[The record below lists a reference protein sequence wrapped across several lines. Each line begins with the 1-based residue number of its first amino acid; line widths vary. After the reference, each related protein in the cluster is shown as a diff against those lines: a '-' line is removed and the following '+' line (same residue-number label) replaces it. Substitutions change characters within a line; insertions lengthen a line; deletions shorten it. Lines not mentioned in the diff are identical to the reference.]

1 MNYSELLTNVRN
13 YTEVGSEVLSDSI
26 IDVFIVNVENKIQR
40 ELDLDAFR
48 KFQFSSFTIG
58 SPFIT
63 VPDDFAFERGVQIKD
78 QITGDRT
85 WLEQRDTTFID
96 EYSVT
101 RSNAGSST
109 NGQPKYWANW
119 DATNLILAPTPD
131 QVYTIEMW
139 YDETP
144 EHMDTSN
151 ASATTFLSNNAP
163 EVLLYG
169 VLGETFSYLKNTQDM
184 QLYEQKFQQALQLY
198 ANEQMGRK
206 RRDEYSDGVLRLP
219 LRSVDPGGS

>member
-63 VPDDFAFERGVQIKD
+63 MPDDFAFERGVQIKD

-96 EYSVT
+96 EYNVD
-101 RSNAGSST
+101 RSDTGK
-109 NGQPKYWANW
+109 PKYYANW
-119 DATNLILAPTPD
+119 DQNTMIFAPTPD
-131 QVYTIEMW
+131 AAYEIELW
-139 YDETP
+139 YNKTP
-144 EHMDTSN
+144 DHLS
-151 ASATTFLSNNAP
+151 SSQTTTWLSTNAP
-163 EVLLYG
+163 EVLIYG
-169 VLGETFSYLKNTQDM
+169 TTSEAFSYLKNPPYV
-184 QLYEQKFQQALQLY
+184 QLYDQKYAQAMQFLAQT
-198 ANEQMGRK
+198 QMGRK
-206 RRDEYSDGVLRLP
+206 RRDEYADGVLRIP
-219 LRSVDPGGS
+219 LKSVDPGGK

>member
-26 IDVFIVNVENKIQR
+26 IDVFITNIENKVQR

-63 VPDDFAFERGVQIKD
+63 MPDDFAFERGVQIKD

-96 EYSVT
+96 EYNKD
-101 RSNAGSST
+101 RSDTGT
-109 NGQPKYWANW
+109 PKYYANW
-119 DATNLILAPTPD
+119 DQNTMIFAPTPD
-131 QVYTIEMW
+131 AAYEIELW
-139 YDETP
+139 YNKTP
-144 EHMDTSN
+144 DHLS
-151 ASATTFLSNNAP
+151 SSQTTTWLSTNAP
-163 EVLLYG
+163 EVLIYG
-169 VLGETFSYLKNTQDM
+169 TVAEAFSYLKNPPYV
-184 QLYEQKFQQALQLY
+184 QLYEQKYAQAVQNLAQT
-198 ANEQMGRK
+198 QMGRK
-206 RRDEYSDGVLRLP
+206 RRDEYADGVLRIP
-219 LRSVDPGGS
+219 LRSVDPGGK

>member
-26 IDVFIVNVENKIQR
+26 IDIFIENVENKIQR

-78 QITGDRT
+78 QVTNNRT

-96 EYSVT
+96 EYNVN
-101 RSNAGSST
+101 RSDTGK
-109 NGQPKYWANW
+109 PKYYANW
-119 DATNLILAPTPD
+119 DQNTMILAPTPD
-131 QVYTIEMW
+131 SAYEIELW
-139 YDETP
+139 YNKTP
-144 EHMDTSN
+144 DHLSSSN
-151 ASATTFLSNNAP
+151 TTTWLSTNAP
-163 EVLLYG
+163 EVLIYG
-169 VLGETFSYLKNTQDM
+169 TTAEAFSYLKNPPYV
-184 QLYEQKFQQALQLY
+184 QLYEQKYAQAVQNLAQT
-198 ANEQMGRK
+198 QMGRK
-206 RRDEYSDGVLRLP
+206 RRDEYADGVLRIP
-219 LRSVDPGGS
+219 LRSVDPGGK

>member
-63 VPDDFAFERGVQIKD
+63 MPDDFAFERGVQIKD

-96 EYSVT
+96 EYNKD
-101 RSNAGSST
+101 RSNTGT
-109 NGQPKYWANW
+109 PKYYANW
-119 DATNLILAPTPD
+119 DQNTMIFAPTPD
-131 QVYTIEMW
+131 LAYEIELW
-139 YDETP
+139 YNKTP
-144 EHMDTSN
+144 DHLSSSN
-151 ASATTFLSNNAP
+151 TTTWLSTNAP
-163 EVLLYG
+163 EVLIYG
-169 VLGETFSYLKNTQDM
+169 TTAEAFSYLKNPPYV
-184 QLYEQKFQQALQLY
+184 QLYEQKYAQAVQNLAQT
-198 ANEQMGRK
+198 QMGRK
-206 RRDEYSDGVLRLP
+206 RRDEYADGVLRIP
-219 LRSVDPGGS
+219 LRSVDPGGK

>member
-63 VPDDFAFERGVQIKD
+63 MPDDFAFERGVQIKD

-96 EYSVT
+96 EYNVD
-101 RSNAGSST
+101 RSDTGK
-109 NGQPKYWANW
+109 PKYYANW
-119 DATNLILAPTPD
+119 DQNTMIFAPTPD
-131 QVYTIEMW
+131 AAYEIELW
-139 YDETP
+139 YNKTP
-144 EHMDTSN
+144 DHLSSSN
-151 ASATTFLSNNAP
+151 TTTWLSTNAP
-163 EVLLYG
+163 EVLIYG
-169 VLGETFSYLKNTQDM
+169 TTAEAFSYLKNPPYV
-184 QLYEQKFQQALQLY
+184 QLYEQKYAQAVQNLAQT
-198 ANEQMGRK
+198 QMGRK
-206 RRDEYSDGVLRLP
+206 RRDEYADGVLRIP
-219 LRSVDPGGS
+219 LRSVDPGGK

>member
-26 IDVFIVNVENKIQR
+26 IDVFIENVENKIQR

-78 QITGDRT
+78 QVTGDRT

-96 EYSVT
+96 EYNKD
-101 RSNAGSST
+101 RSDTGT
-109 NGQPKYWANW
+109 PKYYANW
-119 DATNLILAPTPD
+119 DQNTIMVAPTPD
-131 QVYTIEMW
+131 AAYEIELW
-139 YDETP
+139 YNKTP
-144 EHMDTSN
+144 DHLS
-151 ASATTFLSNNAP
+151 STTTTTWLSTNAP
-163 EVLLYG
+163 EVLIYG
-169 VLGETFSYLKNTQDM
+169 TVSEAFSYLKNPPYV
-184 QLYEQKFQQALQLY
+184 QLYEQKYAQAVQNLAQT
-198 ANEQMGRK
+198 QMGRK
-206 RRDEYSDGVLRLP
+206 RRDEYADGVLRIP
-219 LRSVDPGGS
+219 LRSVDPGGK

>member
-63 VPDDFAFERGVQIKD
+63 MPDDFAFEREVQIKD

-96 EYSVT
+96 EYNKD
-101 RSNAGSST
+101 RSNTGT
-109 NGQPKYWANW
+109 PKYYANW
-119 DATNLILAPTPD
+119 DQNTMIFAPTPD
-131 QVYTIEMW
+131 LAYEIELW
-139 YDETP
+139 YNKTP
-144 EHMDTSN
+144 DHLS
-151 ASATTFLSNNAP
+151 SSQTTTWLSTNAP
-163 EVLLYG
+163 EVLIYG
-169 VLGETFSYLKNTQDM
+169 TTAEAFSYLKNPPYV
-184 QLYEQKFQQALQLY
+184 QLYEQKYAQAVQNLAQT
-198 ANEQMGRK
+198 QMGRK
-206 RRDEYSDGVLRLP
+206 RRDEYGNGVLRIP
-219 LRSVDPGGS
+219 MKSVTP

>member
-13 YTEVGSEVLSDSI
+13 YTEVGSEVLPDSI

-63 VPDDFAFERGVQIKD
+63 MPDDFAFERGVQIKD

-96 EYSVT
+96 EYNKD
-101 RSNAGSST
+101 RSNTGT
-109 NGQPKYWANW
+109 PKYYANW
-119 DATNLILAPTPD
+119 DQNTMIFAPTPD
-131 QVYTIEMW
+131 SAYEIELW
-139 YDETP
+139 YNKTP
-144 EHMDTSN
+144 DHLSSSN
-151 ASATTFLSNNAP
+151 TTTWLSTNAP
-163 EVLLYG
+163 EVLIYG
-169 VLGETFSYLKNTQDM
+169 TVSEAFSYLKNPPYV
-184 QLYEQKFQQALQLY
+184 QLYEQKYAQAVQNLAQT
-198 ANEQMGRK
+198 QMGRK
-206 RRDEYSDGVLRLP
+206 RRDEYADGVLRIP
-219 LRSVDPGGS
+219 LRSVDPGGK